1 MMKKITIILVD
12 DHRIVRDG
20 LRSLLQEEDDI
31 DVIGTAESYDGL
43 VELFSTIGT
52 PDILILDISLPDISG
67 IEVANIVSI
76 KYPEIKIIM
85 LSMYLNEDFIF
96 NSLKAGAKGYL
107 PKNTSKHELLEA
119 IRQINQNQEYFT
131 DEITNIILKS
141 YLKKIKQEPEPN
153 ETTKLTRREEEIIRY
168 VAEGLS
174 NKDISDKLFISS
186 RTVESHKNH
195 IMNKLE
201 LKTNID
207 LIKFAIKNNIIQ
219 I

>member
-1 MMKKITIILVD
+1 MNKIKIILVD

-20 LRSLLQEEDDI
+20 LRSLLQNEDDI
-31 DVIGTAESYDGL
+31 EVIGSAESYAEM
-43 VELFSTIGT
+43 VTLFSVAGL

-67 IEVANIVSI
+67 IEVVKII
-76 KYPEIKIIM
+76 TIQYPEIRIIM

-107 PKNTSKHELLEA
+107 PKNTSKHELLTA
-119 IRQINQNQEYFT
+119 IKEIYENKEYFT
-131 DEITNIILKS
+131 DEVTNIILKS
-141 YLKKIKQEPEPN
+141 YLKKINNEPDSSEVPQL
-153 ETTKLTRREEEIIRY
+153 TKREEEIIRY
-168 VAEGLS
+168 VAEGQS
-174 NKDISDKLFISS
+174 NTDIADKLFISK

-207 LIKFAIKNNIIQ
+207 LIKFAIKNSIIK

>member
-1 MMKKITIILVD
+1 MMNQIKIILVD

-20 LRSLLQEEDDI
+20 LRSLLQDEEDI
-31 DVIGTAESYDGL
+31 DVIGTAGSYT
-43 VELFSTIGT
+43 ELIDLLSVAGQ

-67 IEVANIVSI
+67 IEVAKVISI
-76 KYPEIKIIM
+76 KYPDIKIIM
-85 LSMYLNEDFIF
+85 LSMYVNEDFIF
-96 NSLKAGAKGYL
+96 NSLNAGAKGYL
-107 PKNTSKHELLEA
+107 PKNTSKNELLEA
-119 IRQINQNQEYFT
+119 IRQIFQNKEYFT

-141 YLKKIKQEPEPN
+141 YIKKIKHEHEPDEID
-153 ETTKLTRREEEIIRY
+153 KLTRREEEIIRL
-168 VAEGLS
+168 VAEGSS
-174 NKDISDKLFISS
+174 NKEISDKLFISP

>member
-1 MMKKITIILVD
+1 MNKIKIILVD

-20 LRSLLQEEDDI
+20 LRSLLQDEEDI
-31 DVIGTAESYDGL
+31 DVIGTAESYTDL
-43 VELFSTIGT
+43 VTLLSVVGE

-67 IEVANIVSI
+67 IEVARIVSI
-76 KYPEIKIIM
+76 KYPEIRIIM
-85 LSMYLNEDFIF
+85 LSMYVNEDFIF

-107 PKNTSKHELLEA
+107 PKNTSKNELLEA
-119 IRQINQNQEYFT
+119 IRQIYQNQEYFT

-141 YLKKIKQEPEPN
+141 YLKKIKNEQEPDDSD
-153 ETTKLTRREEEIIRY
+153 KLTRREEEIIRL
-168 VAEGLS
+168 VAEGSS
-174 NKDISDKLFISS
+174 NKEISEKLFIST